1 MSFLAPT
8 LLAKLPANSYT
19 FQKEFALASSNVFQS
34 VLKMQRCQLKGIL
47 IVSFTLVL
55 LYFVHTSAHLPRI
68 IYPPGFLIY
77 AGVQGEE
84 DGQEEG
90 QETN

>member
-1 MSFLAPT
+1 M
-8 LLAKLPANSYT
+8 LLN
-19 FQKEFALASSNVFQS
+19 
-34 VLKMQRCQLKGIL
+34 
-47 IVSFTLVL
+47 
-55 LYFVHTSAHLPRI
+55 FVHPSAHMPQI

-77 AGVQGEE
+77 AGVQGE